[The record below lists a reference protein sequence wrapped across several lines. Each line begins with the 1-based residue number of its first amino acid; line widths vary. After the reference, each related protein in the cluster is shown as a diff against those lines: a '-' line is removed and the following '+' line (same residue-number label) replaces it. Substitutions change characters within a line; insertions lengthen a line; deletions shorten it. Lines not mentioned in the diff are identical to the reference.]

1 MKNSFK
7 KKKICKKL
15 KIFIFLIF
23 LIIYYPE
30 IIIENYICSKREN
43 KNIFNLYNNSIGNKN
58 KTSILLEGKQYI
70 NKCLNNQSFTKV
82 YSINIIPKISVII
95 PVYNSEKTICYSI
108 CSIQNQNYTDFEI
121 ILIDDFSRDV
131 SLKMIENLQKL
142 DSRIKIVRNKK
153 NMGSLYSRNIGVLM
167 AKGEYLFGLDNDDL
181 FFSKDIFYCI
191 LKVTQE
197 TNFDI
202 VGFRALKFGSY
213 EDNLDKITDL
223 YNYKHYKNNTIVF
236 QPKLST
242 WIVSVNGHYRPH
254 DVTIWAKCFK
264 TKIYKEAIIK
274 LGIKRYSIF
283 VSWAEDNIMN
293 FIIFNL
299 ADSFIF
305 IHKYG
310 IIHLHSKSTASFTLG
325 KEIQLFGEL
334 FFIDVIYDFS
344 KNNSDKNYA
353 VMGLYNIKKV
363 FRINKFVNNTN
374 LIYLKSI
381 LPKFLKCQYF
391 SKKIK
396 NRIKRD
402 FKDFFS

>member
-131 SLKMIENLQKL
+131 SLKIIENLQKL

-191 LKVTQE
+191 LKVAQE

-325 KEIQLFGEL
+325 KEIQL
-334 FFIDVIYDFS
+334 Y
-344 KNNSDKNYA
+344 
-353 VMGLYNIKKV
+353 
-363 FRINKFVNNTN
+363 
-374 LIYLKSI
+374 
-381 LPKFLKCQYF
+381 
-391 SKKIK
+391 
-396 NRIKRD
+396 
-402 FKDFFS
+402 